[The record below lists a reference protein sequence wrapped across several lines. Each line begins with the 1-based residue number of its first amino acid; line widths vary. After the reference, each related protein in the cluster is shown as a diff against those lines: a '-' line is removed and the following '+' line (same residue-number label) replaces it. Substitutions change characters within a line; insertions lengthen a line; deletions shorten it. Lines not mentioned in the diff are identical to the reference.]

1 MTFKYSIC
9 HPDKPEIEYKNQLI
23 SKEEVLEIA
32 KNYPWTEKLDFSDT
46 LDQNKVYFNPS
57 LDFSCTNNG
66 QSFALTAIYDKQK
79 NLEFSLW
86 YNRPKKVKSFFGLF
100 GESEKMI
107 VDDYWS
113 LNLDESLKFLTYFV
127 EGKYDAIE
135 DLYKK

>member
-86 YNRPKKVKSFFGLF
+86 YNRPKKSQ
-100 GESEKMI
+100 I
-107 VDDYWS
+107 
-113 LNLDESLKFLTYFV
+113 FLWL
-127 EGKYDAIE
+127 IRRI
-135 DLYKK
+135 